1 MKNYFRLIV
10 LLTLI
15 LAGCAPKTEHNRK
28 FIAHMGYSCRRT
40 IAGENSLEAIRYAA
54 RAGFQTIELDV
65 CLSKD
70 SIPMA
75 IHGYALRPWLLDKDG
90 NKVDHALRV
99 KDFTAKELKEDF
111 IVRTDNPEARTQI
124 ATLEEH
130 LKLCKEL
137 GLLPFIEPKEYDATG
152 RHYLDLMECADSIM
166 GRGNYIITS
175 NNVANR
181 VIRDT
186 LGVDDVKLMGILYQT
201 TWEDIVQKGDIVM
214 AICSKRY
221 DNEAFAENVAK
232 AKAAG
237 LETESHADTFDR
249 FDKINNA
256 DIDYVST
263 DLIAPD
269 WYGQG
274 KTVKLIRGR
283 GERGL
288 RKALRMCS
296 EMPALQFGAI
306 YLEMEFKGSAKV
318 TLSDMEFEIAADA
331 MRPMQYQLILP
342 EKLPVFNVTE
352 SSDDFEVGRISVRIV
367 EF

>member
-1 MKNYFRLIV
+1 MKNYFGLIV

-75 IHGYALRPWLLDKDG
+75 IHGYGLRPWLLDKDG

-175 NNVANR
+175 NNFANR

-186 LGVDDVKLMGILYQT
+186 LGVDDVKLMGILYQPMMNLFALNFIYT
-201 TWEDIVQKGDIVM
+201 
-214 AICSKRY
+214 AAARSKFIFKVFLFRLIH
-221 DNEAFAENVAK
+221 NESFAMNLSI
-232 AKAAG
+232 G
-237 LETESHADTFDR
+237 MLNF
-249 FDKINNA
+249 
-256 DIDYVST
+256 
-263 DLIAPD
+263 
-269 WYGQG
+269 
-274 KTVKLIRGR
+274 
-283 GERGL
+283 
-288 RKALRMCS
+288 
-296 EMPALQFGAI
+296 I
-306 YLEMEFKGSAKV
+306 YRSV
-318 TLSDMEFEIAADA
+318 
-331 MRPMQYQLILP
+331 P
-342 EKLPVFNVTE
+342 ELTIF
-352 SSDDFEVGRISVRIV
+352 
-367 EF
+367 